1 MDRAGKLIARMR
13 VPGGGLSPEDLA
25 RAAWPQAVGKKIASH
40 ALAVSLARSCLVVE
54 VEDPVWRGQLARLEG
69 QILARLR
76 EILGPELVT
85 RIDFR
90 LRIPRRLP
98 QPAGQRQAATDEADG
113 IADPVLRHLYKS
125 SRRKS
130 SA

>member
-1 MDRAGKLIARMR
+1 MR
-13 VPGGGLSPEDLA
+13 VPGGDLSPEDLA

-85 RIDFR
+85 RLDFR